1 MVKVLICEDQTLV
14 RKGLVALLE
23 SEPGLTIV
31 GEAVNGRE
39 AVEKTGVFRPDVV
52 LMDVR
57 MPVMDGIEATR
68 IITARYPSARVVM
81 LTTYEGGDFVFEG
94 VKAGAMGY
102 LLKDASLSELVSGIW
117 RVHEGESLIQ
127 PAVASSILFE
137 LARTPPRP
145 PADPACE
152 HLSERE
158 VAIVSRLA
166 HGMSNREIA
175 NALGLAEG
183 TVKNNVSNI
192 LSKLHAANRVQAVNA
207 AREQKLI

>member
-23 SEPGLTIV
+23 SEPGITIV

-39 AVEKTGVFRPDVV
+39 AVEKTGAFRPDVV

-57 MPVMDGIEATR
+57 MPIVDGIEATR
-68 IITARYPSARVVM
+68 IITARYPFARVIM
-81 LTTYEGGDFVFEG
+81 LTTYESGEFVFEG

-102 LLKDASLSELVSGIW
+102 LLKDASLSELVTTIW
-117 RVHEGESLIQ
+117 RVHEGECLIQ

-137 LARTPPRP
+137 LARGQPRP
-145 PADPACE
+145 ADDPMCE

-166 HGMSNREIA
+166 NGLSNRDIA
-175 NALGLAEG
+175 NDLGLAEG
-183 TVKNNVSNI
+183 TIKNNVSII
-192 LSKLHAANRVQAVNA
+192 LSKLHAANRVQAANA

>member
-39 AVEKTGVFRPDVV
+39 AVEKAGAFRPDVV

-57 MPVMDGIEATR
+57 MPIMDGIEATR
-68 IITARYPSARVVM
+68 AITARYPSARVIM
-81 LTTYEGGDFVFEG
+81 LTTYESGDFVFEG

-102 LLKDASLSELVSGIW
+102 LLKDASAAELVTTIW

-127 PAVASSILFE
+127 SAVASSILFE
-137 LARTPPRP
+137 LARGQPRP
-145 PADPACE
+145 ADDPTCE

-158 VAIVSRLA
+158 IAIVSRLA
-166 HGMSNREIA
+166 NGMSNREIA
-175 NALGLAEG
+175 HALGLAEG
-183 TVKNNVSNI
+183 TIKNNVSII
-192 LSKLHAANRVQAVNA
+192 LSKLHAANRVQAINM